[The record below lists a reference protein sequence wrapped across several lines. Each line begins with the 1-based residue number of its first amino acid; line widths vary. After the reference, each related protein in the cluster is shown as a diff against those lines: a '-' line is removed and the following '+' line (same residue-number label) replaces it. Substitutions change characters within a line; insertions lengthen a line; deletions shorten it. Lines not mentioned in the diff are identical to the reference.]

1 MNTTTE
7 KKTLELSPE
16 DLAKLGGGDL
26 AYIREIEGKE
36 AVRLMGA
43 EARVAPN
50 TKLFALYHADG
61 TPVSISG
68 TREAAIGSAFEN
80 ELMPMS
86 VH

>member
-1 MNTTTE
+1 MNAE
-7 KKTLELSPE
+7 DVKKTPDISEA
-16 DLAKLGGGDL
+16 DLAHLGGGAL

-36 AVRLMGA
+36 ATRLLGK
-43 EARVAPN
+43 ETVLAPN
-50 TKLFALYHADG
+50 SKLFCLYHANG

-68 TREAAIGSAFEN
+68 TREAAIGSAFEH

>member
-1 MNTTTE
+1 MNAAIL
-7 KKTLELSPE
+7 KKTLELSTE
-16 DLAKLGGGDL
+16 DLAQLGGGAL

-36 AVRLMGA
+36 AARLMG
-43 EARVAPN
+43 EQARVAPN

-68 TREAAIGSAFEN
+68 TREAAMGSAFEH